1 MGDFNLTSS
10 ATYGLLAGWGGVIQ
24 WETMCDGFTF
34 PKGSGSMFAK
44 LINRTTQPAEWQKIP
59 WHDPDFSRRMLAEH
73 LNQMHDLAS
82 RRFSVIDRHI
92 EWMQR
97 KCLGGQP
104 ARILDLG
111 CGPGFY
117 TRRLAALGHSCTG
130 IDISPASIEHARA
143 NDSASRYLLGDVRS
157 VEYGEG
163 YDLAMMVY
171 GELNA
176 FSPQDAAQIIARAHA
191 ALRTGGRLLLEVSQ
205 YDDVYRAGQEGTSWH
220 TAESGLFADE
230 PYLCLTEAR
239 FDVDRAIEHYYVFL
253 ADSDEMQQYTT
264 MHQAY
269 SEDEYRRLLAAFS
282 RVQVFPALDGSA
294 GSSDFCVL
302 LAEK

>member
-1 MGDFNLTSS
+1 MEHGTDKPV
-10 ATYGLLAGWGGVIQ
+10 LLVA
-24 WETMCDGFTF
+24 
-34 PKGSGSMFAK
+34 
-44 LINRTTQPAEWQKIP
+44 
-59 WHDPDFSRRMLAEH
+59 
-73 LNQMHDLAS
+73 
-82 RRFSVIDRHI
+82 
-92 EWMQR
+92 
-97 KCLGGQP
+97 LGGN
-104 ARILDLG
+104 
-111 CGPGFY
+111 
-117 TRRLAALGHSCTG
+117 AL
-130 IDISPASIEHARA
+130 I
-143 NDSASRYLLGDVRS
+143 
-157 VEYGEG
+157 
-163 YDLAMMVY
+163 
-171 GELNA
+171 
-176 FSPQDAAQIIARAHA
+176 
-191 ALRTGGRLLLEVSQ
+191 
-205 YDDVYRAGQEGTSWH
+205 RAGQEGTSWH